1 MFMNDDPRRD
11 LDALIYA
18 LERHLEVALSLDNE
32 DDDSDVLIDAEN
44 RLRDAFFTYDDTLF
58 TQTGVELP
66 FDILDDEDEDEG
78 DNDAGDSEDDDFD
91 SDYHRRDDDD
101 DSHYLDGEDFD
112 DFDLT
117 ED

>member
-1 MFMNDDPRRD
+1 MNDDPRRD

-66 FDILDDEDEDEG
+66 FDILDDEDEG
-78 DNDAGDSEDDDFD
+78 DDDAGDSEDDDFD

>member
-1 MFMNDDPRRD
+1 MNDDPRRD

-18 LERHLEVALSLDNE
+18 LDRHLEVALSLDNE

>member
-1 MFMNDDPRRD
+1 MNDDPRRD

-66 FDILDDEDEDEG
+66 FDILDDDDEDEG

>member
-1 MFMNDDPRRD
+1 MNDDPRRD

-18 LERHLEVALSLDNE
+18 LERHLEVVLSLDNE

>member
-1 MFMNDDPRRD
+1 MNNDPRRD
-11 LDALIYA
+11 LDALIFA
-18 LERHLEVALSLDNE
+18 LERHLEVALSLDKE

-58 TQTGVELP
+58 TQTGVEMP
-66 FDILDDEDEDEG
+66 FDILD
-78 DNDAGDSEDDDFD
+78 EDDDDEEGDDDEDDEDFD
-91 SDYHRRDDDD
+91 PDYHRRDDDD

>member
-1 MFMNDDPRRD
+1 MNDDPRRD

-91 SDYHRRDDDD
+91 SDYHRRRHDD
-101 DSHYLDGEDFD
+101 DSYYLDGEDFD

>member
-1 MFMNDDPRRD
+1 MNDDPRRD

>member
-1 MFMNDDPRRD
+1 MNDDPRRD

-78 DNDAGDSEDDDFD
+78 DDDAGDSEDDDFD

>member
-18 LERHLEVALSLDNE
+18 LERHLEVALSLDDEN
-32 DDDSDVLIDAEN
+32 DDSDVLIDAEN

-58 TQTGVELP
+58 TQTGVEMP
-66 FDILDDEDEDEG
+66 FDILGDEEDEDDDEDEFDP
-78 DNDAGDSEDDDFD
+78 DYHRHDDD
-91 SDYHRRDDDD
+91 SDYLNPEDF
-101 DSHYLDGEDFD
+101 EDFD
-112 DFDLT
+112 LR